1 MKKKSADWGNRK
13 CIIVITGAAIAGYL
27 IGSVL

>member
-1 MKKKSADWGNRK
+1 MKKKSTDWGNRR
-13 CIIVITGAAIAGYL
+13 CIIVIAGAAVVGYL

>member
-1 MKKKSADWGNRK
+1 MKKKSDWGNKK
-13 CIIVITGAAIAGYL
+13 CIIVITIFAIVGYL